1 MERDRKLHEEISL
14 IADEK
19 FLDPD
24 QLWTQHIGSR
34 LRKLGEELGEMHE
47 AIYCYCGGNFQN
59 ISEEIADVAIVL
71 SHILHLVSLAQ
82 WKEMTLLEVMEAKWT
97 KNKAKWEANNG
108 K

>member
-24 QLWTQHIGSR
+24 QPWTQHMGSR
-34 LRKLGEELGEMHE
+34 LRKLGEELGEMYE
-47 AIYCYCGGNFQN
+47 AIYCGRNFQN

-71 SHILHLVSLAQ
+71 SHILHLASSAQ
-82 WKEMTLLEVMEAKWT
+82 WKEMTLLEVMEVKWT